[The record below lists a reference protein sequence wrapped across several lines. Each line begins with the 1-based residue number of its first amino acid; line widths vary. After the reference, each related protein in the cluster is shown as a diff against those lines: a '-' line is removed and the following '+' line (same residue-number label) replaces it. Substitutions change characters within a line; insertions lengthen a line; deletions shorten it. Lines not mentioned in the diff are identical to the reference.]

1 MDSLGRFV
9 TSPSAFTLRNLLAP
23 PLHASADDAP
33 AANRSRPVRVAS
45 VGADAKLRQAIT
57 CELAG
62 DSRIW
67 LVACARSLADST
79 RIPEF
84 DKVDVLLVGPNLGNG
99 RGLDLIASLKQSN
112 PHARAIVISDE
123 EGDEGALRAIESGAA
138 GWLALDS
145 WRGGFML
152 AVLTVAQ
159 GGCALSLTTARRL
172 VHRAGC
178 QSHSRAPAKITS
190 VSLTEREREVLE
202 HVAAG
207 LATKEIARRMDICSD
222 TVNFHVKS
230 IYRKLQAHT
239 RTHLVRLATD
249 AGILPH

>member
-1 MDSLGRFV
+1 MDSLSRFV
-9 TSPSAFTLRNLLAP
+9 TSPSAFTLRNLQAP
-23 PLHASADDAP
+23 SLQSIPGYALTATRP
-33 AANRSRPVRVAS
+33 RPVRVAS

-57 CELAG
+57 RELAG
-62 DSRIW
+62 DSRIC
-67 LVACARSLADST
+67 LVACARSLVDSS

-84 DKVDVLLVGPNLGNG
+84 DKIDVLLIGQDLGID
-99 RGLDLIASLKQSN
+99 RGLDLVSSLKKLN
-112 PHARAIVISDE
+112 PQAQAIVISDE
-123 EGDEGALRAIESGAA
+123 EGDEGALRAFESGAA

-145 WRGGFML
+145 WSGGFML

-159 GGCALSLTTARRL
+159 GGCALSLPTARRL
-172 VHRAGC
+172 MHRASR
-178 QSHSRAPAKITS
+178 QSHPRTPAKIPS

-249 AGILPH
+249 AGFLPH